1 METIPRFRVN
11 SRIQLRFLERLFCL
25 HGFDF
30 LPCLQGTVFKNDD
43 SAYEDWFR
51 FDRVRVGAEAWQ
63 MAFIGIQKYSK
74 LKKTFL

>member
-1 METIPRFRVN
+1 MKN
-11 SRIQLRFLERLFCL
+11 SDEILRTFILLA
-25 HGFDF
+25 GFDF
-30 LPCLQGTVFKNDD
+30 LQCFQGTVFKNDD

-51 FDRVRVGAEAWQ
+51 SDRVSVGVEAWQ